1 MNSFEIKEVLQ
12 FRFTYEQYRAKL
24 CLQSKISHKKLFEI
38 IWPQGP
44 NFCRA
49 TLRKYFWKKEKMR
62 LDTICRKS
70 PSKIDFHKYPS
81 IKVEC
86 FANEDEWFHFIRFPI
101 YFHSTY
107 GTKVI
112 TSSFSVCFVQKKA
125 WKLFSLIFF

>member
-1 MNSFEIKEVLQ
+1 MIFFIIKEVLQ
-12 FRFTYEQYRAKL
+12 FRFDSHSPMGNKEPNFA
-24 CLQSKISHKKLFEI
+24 CNPKISHKKLFEI

-86 FANEDEWFHFIRFPI
+86 FANEDE
-101 YFHSTY
+101 
-107 GTKVI
+107 
-112 TSSFSVCFVQKKA
+112 
-125 WKLFSLIFF
+125 